1 MEIHDFTISSYEGL
15 RALFTIVGNLFRT
28 ILFVLGKVLSVFMTL
43 VTHFTRANFTVPH
56 YLYIL
61 LYWKKKNKFKW
72 KLRLND
78 HGLSVYNY
86 TQSQS
91 VQNHQNIHVC
101 TQNKVQCCNPLFPL
115 KGIILLKRQM
125 LLNKTT

>member
-1 MEIHDFTISSYEGL
+1 MSHTLQEQ
-15 RALFTIVGNLFRT
+15 
-28 ILFVLGKVLSVFMTL
+28 ILQS
-43 VTHFTRANFTVPH
+43 PII
-56 YLYIL
+56 YI
-61 LYWKKKNKFKW
+61 YYCTEKKKTFKW